1 MKEPPRKTNVG
12 ARKRQ
17 SQKEAERPPKS
28 PVFNRLAI
36 IGMGLIG
43 SSIAR
48 AARAQG
54 AVRSIAATARS
65 AATRRRVAELGLAD
79 QVVESNAAAVEGA
92 DLVIVCIPVG
102 ACGAVAAEIG
112 AHLAPAAIVS
122 DVGSVKAAVVRDM
135 SPHLPATTHFL
146 PAHPVAGTEHS
157 GPDAGF
163 AELFVNRWCIITPP
177 PGADPAAVERLKAF
191 WRLLGANV
199 ETMSAEHHDLV
210 LGITSHLPHL
220 IAYTI
225 VGTADELAQVT
236 RSEVLRFSAGGFR
249 DFTRI
254 AASDPTMWRD
264 VFLANKDAVLEMLGR
279 FNEDLATLT
288 RAIRR
293 GDGETLFHQF
303 TRTRAIRRGI
313 VDIGQDSPA
322 PDFGRAHPDL
332 PREPLRRPYATE
344 D

>member
-1 MKEPPRKTNVG
+1 MKVAPIV
-12 ARKRQ
+12 
-17 SQKEAERPPKS
+17 
-28 PVFNRLAI
+28 NRLAL
-36 IGMGLIG
+36 IGAGLIG

-54 AVRSIAATARS
+54 AARAIVATARS
-65 AATRRRVAELGLAD
+65 SATRRRIAELGFAD
-79 QVVESNAAAVEGA
+79 QVVETSSAAVEGA
-92 DLVIVCIPVG
+92 DLVIACVPVG
-102 ACGAVAAEIG
+102 ACGAVAAEVGPHLTAG
-112 AHLAPAAIVS
+112 AILS
-122 DVGSVKAAVVRDM
+122 DVGSVKGAVVRDM
-135 SPHLPATTHFL
+135 APHIPADVNFI
-146 PAHPVAGTEHS
+146 PAHPVAGTENS

-163 AELFVNRWCIITPP
+163 AELFVDRWCILTPP
-177 PGADPAAVERLKAF
+177 PNTDAKAVERLALF
-191 WRLLGANV
+191 WRSLGANV
-199 ETMSAEHHDLV
+199 ETMTAEHHDLV

-225 VGTADELAQVT
+225 VGTADELSQVT
-236 RSEVLRFSAGGFR
+236 RSEVLQFSAGGFR

-293 GDGETLFHQF
+293 GDGDTLFAQF

-313 VDIGQDSPA
+313 VEIGQDSPT
-322 PDFGRAHPDL
+322 PDFGRPHPGL
-332 PREPLRRPYATE
+332 PQSQAPLPRPYAAE
-344 D
+344 E